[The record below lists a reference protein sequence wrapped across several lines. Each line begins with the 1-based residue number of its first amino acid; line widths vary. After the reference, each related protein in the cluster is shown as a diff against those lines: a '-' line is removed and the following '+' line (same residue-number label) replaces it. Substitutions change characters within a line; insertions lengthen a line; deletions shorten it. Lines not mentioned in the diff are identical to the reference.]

1 MGESAAAVRVRGA
14 TKAFGRSAVLR
25 GVDLDLAWGETLC
38 LMGANGSG
46 KTTLLKIV
54 ATIAKPDA
62 GEVFVGGVDVRRN
75 GARAR
80 RLIGAAL
87 HDPLLYDDLTA
98 RENMRFFCRM
108 YGLDDPDGRAE
119 RASALMGMSEH
130 LDRRAS
136 AMSHGMKKRFGIARA
151 LLHDPAVLLLDEPE
165 TGLDADA
172 VALLDRAIAGGDDVG
187 NRNGNG
193 GGAARAVIMTT
204 HDRDR
209 ARRLGDK
216 VATLSNG
223 RLAMAEREREHE
235 GERGGVAE

>member
-1 MGESAAAVRVRGA
+1 MGESAAVRVRGA
-14 TKAFGRSAVLR
+14 EKAFGRAAVLR
-25 GVDLDLAWGETLC
+25 GVDLDLDWGETLC

-62 GEVFVGGVDVRRN
+62 GEVFIGGVNARRD
-75 GARAR
+75 GAKAR

-108 YGLDDPDGRAE
+108 YGLDDADGRAE
-119 RASALMGMSEH
+119 RVSALMGMSEH
-130 LDRRAS
+130 LDKRAR
-136 AMSHGMKKRFGIARA
+136 AMSHGMKKRFGIVRA

-172 VALLDRAIAGGDDVG
+172 VALLDKAISSGGESG
-187 NRNGNG
+187 EP
-193 GGAARAVIMTT
+193 RAVIMTT
-204 HDRDR
+204 HDRAR

-223 RLAMAEREREHE
+223 RIAMS
-235 GERGGVAE
+235 ERGGDMRE

>member
-1 MGESAAAVRVRGA
+1 MGESAAVRVRGA
-14 TKAFGRSAVLR
+14 AKAFGRAAVLR

-62 GEVFVGGVDVRRN
+62 GEVFIGGVNARRD
-75 GARAR
+75 GAKAR

-108 YGLDDPDGRAE
+108 YGLDDADGRAE
-119 RASALMGMSEH
+119 RVSALMGMSEH
-130 LDRRAS
+130 LDKRAS

-172 VALLDRAIAGGDDVG
+172 VALLDKAIAGGDDG
-187 NRNGNG
+187 DGEP
-193 GGAARAVIMTT
+193 RAVIMTT
-204 HDRDR
+204 HDRAR

-223 RLAMAEREREHE
+223 RIAIS
-235 GERGGVAE
+235 ERGGDMRE

>member
-54 ATIAKPDA
+54 ATISKPDA

-108 YGLDDPDGRAE
+108 HGLDDADGRAE

-151 LLHDPAVLLLDEPE
+151 LLHNPAVLLLDEPE

-187 NRNGNG
+187 DSANN

-223 RLAMAEREREHE
+223 RLAIAERGHERER
-235 GERGGVAE
+235 ERGGVAE